1 MYISRVHLEN
11 IRSFRELEIDLS
23 GREGGPRRPTLIIG
37 KNGTSKTSLLRAI
50 ALGLCDMTD
59 ANALISEPIGAMIH
73 RDATEGRIRLWLE
86 EGGTKFEL
94 TSILRQE
101 GDKEVVIQESTGMSF
116 PQEDT
121 RMARPQPFVCG
132 YGAGRHG
139 IGPDTGREYRL
150 ADAVYTLFDYKR
162 TLLDPE
168 LTLRR
173 LQDFF
178 GTDGYAAALDGVKRV
193 LGLGPEDEIRL
204 PPGGGVELSGPTIGD
219 AVRLEGWADGYRM
232 TFSWMLDLYGRAL
245 RAGRIGAFTRGG
257 QIRGILLI
265 DEIEQHLH
273 PSMQAEVL
281 PRIAEIFPK
290 VQLIATTHSPLVA
303 LDVDPDSLVVL
314 RREGGEVVRERS
326 VPDFSGYSAEDML
339 IDERLFDTDVY
350 PPEVREKVDRYHAL
364 AAIPADERGAKET
377 RELRS
382 LAAEIGG
389 KPVPRSRESDMLRD
403 LQQILEKHG
412 L

>member
-11 IRSFRELEIDLS
+11 IRSFRELEFDLS
-23 GREGGPRRPTLIIG
+23 GREGGLRRPTLIIG
-37 KNGTSKTSLLRAI
+37 KNGTSKTSVLRAI

-73 RDATEGRIRLWLE
+73 RGATEGRIRLWLE
-86 EGGTKFEL
+86 EDGTTFEL
-94 TSILRQE
+94 TSTLRRE
-101 GDKEVVIQESTGMSF
+101 NGKEVVVQESTGISY
-116 PQEDT
+116 PQEST

-178 GTDGYAAALDGVKRV
+178 GTEGYAAALAGVKRV
-193 LGLGPEDEIRL
+193 LGLGLNDEIRL
-204 PPGGGVELSGPTIGD
+204 PSGGGVELSGPTIGGT
-219 AVRLEGWADGYRM
+219 VRLEGWADGYRM
-232 TFSWMLDLYGRAL
+232 TFIWMLDLYGRAL
-245 RAGRIGAFTRGG
+245 RAGRSGALTRNG
-257 QIRGILLI
+257 QVRGVLLI

-281 PRIAEIFPK
+281 PRIAEMFPE

-303 LDVDPDSLVVL
+303 LDVDPGSLVVL
-314 RREGGEVVRERS
+314 RREGDEVVREEA

-339 IDERLFDTDVY
+339 VDERLFDTDAY
-350 PPEVREKVDRYHAL
+350 PPEVREKVDRYHQL
-364 AAIPADERGAKET
+364 AAMPADTRGATET

-389 KPVPRSRESDMLRD
+389 KPGEEQPMPTVPEALRVW
-403 LQQILEKHG
+403 
-412 L
+412 